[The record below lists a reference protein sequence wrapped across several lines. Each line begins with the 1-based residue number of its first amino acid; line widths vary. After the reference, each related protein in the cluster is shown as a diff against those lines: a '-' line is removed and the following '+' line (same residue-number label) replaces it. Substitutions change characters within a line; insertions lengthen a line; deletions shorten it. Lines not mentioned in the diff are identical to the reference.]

1 MSAPID
7 ALTQTTDAQPLP
19 VLGRDVTV
27 PLVTGGEVTYA
38 ALDYAASAPALQRV
52 WDDVAAYAPYYG
64 SVHRGAGYLSQLSTD
79 LFENSRRAVAEF
91 LGCREDDQVVF
102 TRSTTD
108 SLNLLAAVLPAGC
121 EVFVFETEHHA
132 SLLPWRDARVS
143 YLNAPRTPGEAV
155 ATLERALAA
164 RDLKGPALVCVTGAS
179 NVTGE
184 LWPVRELA
192 AVAHAHGARVVLDA
206 AQLAPHHPV
215 DIAELDVDWVA
226 FSGHKLYAPFGSGV
240 LAGRADWLR
249 DSEPYLAGGGASRK
263 VARRSDGGVDVEW
276 HTTAARHE
284 AGSPNVIGVYAI
296 ASACKALTEAGFDR
310 LVARE
315 RELVARVREGLAE
328 VPEVRVLSLFGDDA
342 PRVGVISFVV
352 DGWNSSHFAAALSA
366 EYGIGVRDGL
376 FCAHPLVRT
385 LLGGDAGDPGS
396 AARLTPVP
404 ARGRSTRSGSA
415 SGPVRRT
422 STSSGSPGP
431 SGNSSGTAPAG
442 TTAPRTAV
450 ASPTAADAR
459 RSGVE
464 ADRERRF
471 QVVLG
476 VGTER
481 HVRVRGLDAR
491 DLADAARDDVRQV
504 VVPGDPHHGDQI
516 VGAGDGEDLADAFQ
530 RRDGL
535 GDLGDPVDAGLDEHD
550 RGDHG

>member
-1 MSAPID
+1 MSARPNAATETASAAESAD
-7 ALTQTTDAQPLP
+7 ACCTGPLP

-79 LFENSRRAVAEF
+79 LFEQSRATVADF
-91 LGCREDDQVVF
+91 LDCREDDQVVF

-108 SLNLLAAVLPAGC
+108 SLNLLAQVVPADC
-121 EVFVFETEHHA
+121 QVFVFETEHHA
-132 SLLPWRDARVS
+132 SLLPWRDAQVT
-143 YLNAPRTPGEAV
+143 YLNAPRTPAQAV
-155 ATLERALAA
+155 ETLERALAD
-164 RDLKGPALVCVTGAS
+164 RDPYGPALVCVTGAS

-192 AVAHAHGARVVLDA
+192 AAAHAHGARIVLDA

-215 DIAELDVDWVA
+215 SVKDLDVDWVA

-249 DSEPYLAGGGASRK
+249 AAEPYLAGGGASRT
-263 VARRSDGGVDVEW
+263 VARRADGGVDVEW

-284 AGSPNVIGVYAI
+284 AGSPNVIGVYSI
-296 ASACKALTEAGFDR
+296 ASACKALTEAGFDT

-315 RELVARVREGLAE
+315 RQLIDTVRAGLAE

-385 LLGGDAGDPGS
+385 LLGSDAQDPGECG
-396 AARLTPVP
+396 APEAEP
-404 ARGRSTRSGSA
+404 GERSLNAIRVSFG
-415 SGPVRRT
+415 
-422 STSSGSPGP
+422 
-431 SGNSSGTAPAG
+431 AG
-442 TTAPRTAV
+442 TP
-450 ASPTAADAR
+450 DEH
-459 RSGVE
+459 VE
-464 ADRERRF
+464 RF
-471 QVVLG
+471 
-476 VGTER
+476 
-481 HVRVRGLDAR
+481 
-491 DLADAARDDVRQV
+491 
-504 VVPGDPHHGDQI
+504 
-516 VGAGDGEDLADAFQ
+516 VGAVKELV
-530 RRDGL
+530 RDGAQWKYRTED
-535 GDLGDPVDAGLDEHD
+535 GRCVPD
-550 RGDHG
+550 RG